1 MLRVWREKGMGSCLL
16 EEWGERWSL
25 THVEGF
31 EVFANFGDKL
41 FTALVTFREAIIW
54 CIGLG

>member
-1 MLRVWREKGMGSCLL
+1 MLRVWREKGMGRCLL
-16 EEWGERWSL
+16 EKWGERWKL

-41 FTALVTFREAIIW
+41 FTALIALREAFI
-54 CIGLG
+54 

>member
-1 MLRVWREKGMGSCLL
+1 MGRCLL

-31 EVFANFGDKL
+31 EVFANFCHKL
-41 FTALVTFREAIIW
+41 FTALVALWEAFIW